1 MAFFTRVESISTDTL
16 QQLLVKK
23 PQIVDVRRP
32 DEYEAGHIPGAL
44 NFPYEQITEYH
55 PTTKVYLICHS
66 GVRSKRAAKKLKG
79 RGYDVVNVLGGM
91 VAWNGEIKKG
101 ND

>member
-1 MAFFTRVESISTDTL
+1 MAFFTRVDSISTDTL
-16 QQLLVKK
+16 QQLLDKN

-44 NFPYEQITEYH
+44 SFPYEQITQYH

-66 GVRSKRAAKKLKG
+66 GVRSMRAAKKLKR
-79 RGYDVVNVLGGM
+79 RGHDVINVLGGM
-91 VAWNGEIKKG
+91 VAWNGAIKKG
-101 ND
+101 SD